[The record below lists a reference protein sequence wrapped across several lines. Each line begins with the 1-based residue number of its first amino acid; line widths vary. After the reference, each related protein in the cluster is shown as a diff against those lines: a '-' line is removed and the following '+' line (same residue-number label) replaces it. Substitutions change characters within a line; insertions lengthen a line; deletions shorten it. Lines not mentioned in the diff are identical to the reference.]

1 MIRSLRVI
9 AAVLALAAVTSADL
23 LAQATTGT
31 VTGVVT
37 DQATQQPLAGVQVV
51 VVGTNQSTI
60 TNQQGNFLIL
70 NVPEGQRMLRVQVLG
85 YAPDDTPVTV
95 RAGETARV
103 TVGLRVSAI
112 ELDEVVVSAV
122 TGRAERKRELGTNSA
137 SISAQEIERAPIT
150 KMADVLVGRAAGVQL
165 QGVAGSIGTSQRIR
179 IRGANSISLSNE
191 PLIFVD
197 GVQFS
202 NTRGGFAV
210 GGQDY
215 SRLNDINPEDI
226 ANMEILKGPAASAL
240 YGTAAANG
248 VILITTRRGQAG
260 SARWRAYAEV
270 GQSSDENDYPVNYLP
285 FQINDASAT
294 MFTARGNLNTA
305 GGANA
310 PYFFCPLYAT
320 GTTRNVAAG
329 TCTQDENLA
338 LVPMNTP
345 GLNPFT
351 TGRRQQVGL
360 SVSGGTDVVTY
371 YISGDMNTE
380 RGVVSF
386 NEQDRVNLRTNLGAR
401 VLENLGVN
409 INVGYTH
416 TNLWLNANDNNVFSP
431 LINNLLAT
439 PVVPTPEQRA
449 LNPGARWGTGYGH
462 YIEDIQENL
471 SNQIVDRFIIGA
483 STNYQP
489 IPWLSLNANVGMD
502 YFGRN
507 DANTVQPA
515 RLPISTSY
523 NLGFRQGQRA
533 ANYIWTTN
541 AAGVATHQLTEDL
554 GSTTTLGASFSR
566 EQFESTYCYG
576 AGIVEGTR
584 TCAAAS
590 SLFSISEAYTEVRTI
605 GAYLQQQLN
614 FRDRLIVSGSIRGDD
629 NSAFGQ
635 DYGFILYPGVSVS
648 WVASEEPFFPQVGFL
663 SNLRL
668 RGAFGMSGQRP
679 GVRDAFTLYDPTA
692 VTIGNSEITA
702 VRLFN
707 VGNVGLKPERTTEWE
722 GGFDLGLFG
731 GRLGVDFTYF
741 QRESRDALVNR
752 PLAPSLGLRGDLAGT
767 GSIFENLGSVRNWG
781 TETALNARVFSRPEA
796 ALNLRLSASTL
807 KNRIE
812 DMGDDIE
819 PIVFNRGNQQHKE
832 GFPTGGFYA
841 QRYEIVNPGQQRILT
856 RDDVVLVDDSTV
868 FVGPSLPTNTQAL
881 SGDLTLFRNLITIS
895 GLVER
900 RAGHKQLNYTELFR
914 CNTGYANAVAGAA
927 RGNCAGASDPNAS
940 LEEQARWVAY
950 RFGAQSTPPV
960 GTTPGTYLS
969 TTAGY
974 IEDADFIKLRELSL
988 TLGVPQSVSRQFSLL
1003 QGASLTVSGRN
1014 LATWTDYTGLDPEI
1028 NETGGGA
1035 NFTQGE
1041 FNTQPPLRYYTIR
1054 FNFSF

>member
-1 MIRSLRVI
+1 MIRSLRLI
-9 AAVLALAAVTSADL
+9 AAVLAIGALTSADL
-23 LAQATTGT
+23 LAQTTGT

-70 NVPEGQRMLRVQVLG
+70 NVPAGERMLRVQVLG
-85 YAPDDTPVTV
+85 YSAEDTPVLV
-95 RAGETARV
+95 RAGETSRV
-103 TVGLRVSAI
+103 NIGLRVSAI

-122 TGRAERKRELGTNSA
+122 TGRAERRRELGTNTGT
-137 SISAQEIERAPIT
+137 ISSQEIARAPIT
-150 KMADVLVGRAAGVQL
+150 KMADVLQGRVAGVQL

-191 PLIFVD
+191 PLIYVD

-215 SRLNDINPEDI
+215 SRLNDLNPEDMASI
-226 ANMEILKGPAASAL
+226 EILRGPAASAL

-260 SARWRAYAEV
+260 AARWRAYTEY
-270 GQSSDENDYPVNYLP
+270 GRSSDENEYPVNYLP
-285 FQINDASAT
+285 YQVNTPTAT
-294 MFTARGNLNTA
+294 LFTTRGNLNTA

-310 PYFFCPLYAT
+310 AYFFCPNYAP
-320 GTTRNVAAG
+320 GATRNLAAG
-329 TCTQDENLA
+329 TCRQDENLA

-345 GLNPFT
+345 GLNPFS
-351 TGRRQQVGL
+351 TGRRQQFGL

-371 YISGDMNTE
+371 FVSGDLNTE

-386 NEQDRVNLRTNLGAR
+386 NEQDRINLRTNLGAR
-401 VLENLGVN
+401 ILENLSVN
-409 INVGYTH
+409 VNAGYTR

-431 LINNLLAT
+431 LINAFLAT
-439 PVVPTPEQRA
+439 PVVPTEEQRA
-449 LNPGARWGTGYGH
+449 GSAAGARFGTGFGH
-462 YIEDIQENL
+462 YITDIAENL
-471 SNQIVDRFIIGA
+471 SNQIVDRFIVGT
-483 STNYQP
+483 STTYQP
-489 IPWLSLNANVGMD
+489 LGWLSLNANIGMD

-515 RLPISTSY
+515 RLPISTAY
-523 NLGFRQGQRA
+523 NLGFRQSQRA
-533 ANYIWTTN
+533 ANYIWTAN
-541 AAGVATHQLTEDL
+541 GAAVATHQLTTDL

-584 TCAAAS
+584 SCAAAS
-590 SLFSISEAYTEVRTI
+590 SLFSISEGYSEVRTI
-605 GAYLQQQLN
+605 GAYLQQQMNL
-614 FRDRLIVSGSIRGDD
+614 RDRLIVAASIRGDD

-635 DYGFILYPGVSVS
+635 DFGFILYPGLSVS
-648 WVASEEPFFPQVGFL
+648 WVASEEPFFPDLAFL
-663 SNLRL
+663 SSLRL
-668 RGAFGMSGQRP
+668 RGAYGKSGQRP
-679 GVRDAFTLYDPTA
+679 GVRDAATLYDPTA
-692 VTIGNSEITA
+692 VTIGGAEITA

-707 VGNVGLKPERTTEWE
+707 VGNVNLKPERTTEIE
-722 GGFDLGLFG
+722 GGFDVGLLE

-741 QRESRDALVNR
+741 QRKSQDALVNR
-752 PLAPSLGLRGDLAGT
+752 PLAPSLGLRGDLGGT

-781 TETALNARVFSRPEA
+781 TEMAINARPISRPEV

-807 KNRIE
+807 RNRIE
-812 DMGDDIE
+812 DMGEDID
-819 PIVFNRGNQQHKE
+819 PIIFNRGNQQHKQ
-832 GFPTGGFYA
+832 GNPTGAFYA
-841 QRYEIVNPGQQRILT
+841 RRYEIVNPGTQRILT
-856 RDDVVLVDDSTV
+856 PADIRMVDDTTV
-868 FVGPSLPTNTQAL
+868 LLGPSLPTNSQSL
-881 SGDLTLFRNLITIS
+881 SGELALFRNLVTIS

-900 RAGHKQLNYTELFR
+900 RAGLRQLNYTELFR
-914 CNTGYANAVAGAA
+914 CQTGYNNATAGAA
-927 RGNCAGASDPNAS
+927 RGQCAAVADPTASMED
-940 LEEQARWVAY
+940 QARWIAN
-950 RFGAQSTPPV
+950 RFGATWTNPAT
-960 GTTPGTYLS
+960 GTTSQVS
-969 TTAGY
+969 TAAGY
-974 IEDADFIKLRELSL
+974 IEPADFIKLRELSL
-988 TLGVPQSVSRQFSLL
+988 TLGVPQGLVRQFSAL

-1041 FNTQPPLRYYTIR
+1041 FNTQPPLRYYTVR
-1054 FNFSF
+1054 FNFTF